1 MTQYKV
7 KIGFW
12 LSAYDGFALEAD
24 SDAEAIEKAK
34 AAATVAMEA
43 SDQRE
48 HIEID
53 QRREGTIIYID
64 RVTADGTEPVIENVE
79 FDDDRIHPALAR

>member
-1 MTQYKV
+1 MTQYKG

-43 SDQRE
+43 SDQPE

-64 RVTADGTEPVIENVE
+64 RVTADGTEPVIENGE
-79 FDDDRIHPALAR
+79 FDDDRIHPVPAR

>member
-1 MTQYKV
+1 MTKYKV

-12 LSAYDGFALEAD
+12 LSAHDGFTVEAD
-24 SDAEAIEKAK
+24 SDVEAIEKAK

-43 SDQRE
+43 SDSPE

-79 FDDDRIHPALAR
+79 FDDDRIHPAPER